1 MERTSIALDATTRDR
16 LQSLKRGQ
24 ESYDE
29 VLTCILD
36 HVDRDVSGEVIV
48 E

>member
-1 MERTSIALDATTRDR
+1 MERTSVALDATTRKR
-16 LQSLKRGQ
+16 LQSLKRGG

-29 VLTCILD
+29 VLSCILD
-36 HVDRDVSGEVIV
+36 RVDRDSSGEVII

>member
-36 HVDRDVSGEVIV
+36 HVDRDASGEVIV

>member
-1 MERTSIALDATTRDR
+1 MDRTSVALNATTRDR

-36 HVDRDVSGEVIV
+36 HVDRDASGEVIV

>member
-1 MERTSIALDATTRDR
+1 MDRTSVALDATTRDH

-36 HVDRDVSGEVIV
+36 HVNRDASGEVIV